1 MTTKFSR
8 FARFIF
14 FPDISYNDCAKHT
27 IILGMFAAV
36 MDGKGLNKKGLLDW
50 MLIYNIY
57 SGTFSKAASYLV
69 EFIRFWTIFE
79 STLLIILRNLKS
91 YDAIS
96 PYYKYMNTLT
106 RFAVKIY
113 TVTLKYRQKLYKI
126 SWIYAKIQRNSFL
139 LGIFILIFN
148 LLIFIIFLL
157 WEIESFL
164 CWFLLVLKL
173 DSSISQLKSWNI
185 QPYNFG
191 IS

>member
-1 MTTKFSR
+1 
-8 FARFIF
+8 
-14 FPDISYNDCAKHT
+14 
-27 IILGMFAAV
+27 MFAAV

-126 SWIYAKIQRNSFL
+126 S
-139 LGIFILIFN
+139 
-148 LLIFIIFLL
+148 
-157 WEIESFL
+157 
-164 CWFLLVLKL
+164 
-173 DSSISQLKSWNI
+173 
-185 QPYNFG
+185 
-191 IS
+191 